1 MVRRLFHLFLI
12 GVSLQTLVLGFTT
25 RQIVT
30 TRPVAYSKHRTLRP
44 VATDSSSL
52 QSNEKPKPAFP
63 IILWKFTRPH
73 TIIGS
78 AMAIPSLHF
87 LAAPSLAAAISPL
100 CWQSMLYAMLPS
112 LLMNLYITGLNQI
125 TDVEIDRINK
135 PDLPIAAGLLSM
147 KNAIVIVSLAF
158 VGSVAMGIANPLF
171 ATQGLN
177 SALWASA
184 LFGTLYSLP
193 PFRLKRFPIWAAFC
207 IVAVRGL
214 VINASFFAHAQAAAF
229 GTPTSVMTSLLG
241 NAHCLWSSVFFAV
254 FGLVIALMKDVPDV
268 LGDQTLNIRTFSVR
282 LGQKTVFTA
291 MRNLLT
297 ALFWGSSAFF
307 LQQATRA
314 ASPGVTLARLITGV
328 STLLFGWS
336 VRKES
341 QGVDA
346 TDSDQVYSYYM
357 HLWKLFYGS
366 YLILPFAM

>member
-1 MVRRLFHLFLI
+1 MVHRLFRLLLV
-12 GVSLQTLVLGFTT
+12 GVSLQTQALGLST
-25 RQIVT
+25 RSAVRVNTVT
-30 TRPVAYSKHRTLRP
+30 HSKSRTLRH
-44 VATDSSSL
+44 VATESSALTSDV
-52 QSNEKPKPAFP
+52 KPKPSFP
-63 IILWKFTRPH
+63 TILWKFTRPH

-87 LAAPSLAAAISPL
+87 LAAPSIAAALSPL
-100 CWQSMLYAMLPS
+100 CWQSMLYAMIPS

-147 KNAIVIVSLAF
+147 KTAIAIVSLAF
-158 VGSVAMGIANPLF
+158 VGSVSMGIANPVF
-171 ATQGLN
+171 GTRGLN

-184 LFGTLYSLP
+184 LFGTVYSLP
-193 PFRLKRFPIWAAFC
+193 PLRLKRFPIWAAFC

-229 GTPTSVMTSLLG
+229 QTPTTVIASLLG
-241 NAHCLWSSVFFAV
+241 NAQCLWSSIFFAV

-282 LGQKTVFTA
+282 LGQKTVFMA

-297 ALFWGSSAFF
+297 ALFWGSGAFF

-314 ASPGVTLARLITGV
+314 TSPGVTVARVITGMSAV
-328 STLLFGWS
+328 LFGWS